1 MNMHE
6 LRAGRIVMYSCPF
19 CGSRCTLPVLH
30 SYRYTIAWC
39 IEARALANITVN
51 FSTFVNED
59 NSVCS

>member
-39 IEARALANITVN
+39 IEARALANITV
-51 FSTFVNED
+51 
-59 NSVCS
+59 